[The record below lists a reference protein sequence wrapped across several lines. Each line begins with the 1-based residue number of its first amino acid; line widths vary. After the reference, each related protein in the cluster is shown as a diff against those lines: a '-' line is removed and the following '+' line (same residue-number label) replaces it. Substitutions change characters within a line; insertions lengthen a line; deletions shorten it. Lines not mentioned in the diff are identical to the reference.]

1 MISARAGGILLHPTS
16 LPGPFGCGDI
26 GRAARGWID
35 WLHAA
40 GISLWQM
47 LPLGPTGYGDS
58 PYQCL
63 SAFAGNPLLI
73 SFDGLIQEG
82 WLERNELKPI
92 PEWET
97 QVDYGE
103 LILWKFTL
111 LERAADRFLTDA
123 IAREGQDF
131 QQFCLAEA
139 SWLDD
144 YAMFVTI
151 KDLQQGEPWTSW
163 PDAYSRRE
171 AAALEGLQEEY
182 APQIRRV
189 KALQYIFF
197 QQWARLRHA
206 AHQKRI
212 SLIGDMPIF
221 VAHDSADV
229 WARPDLFLLGND
241 GLPEVVAGVPP
252 DYFSATGQRWG
263 NPLYDWDRMREG
275 KYAWWKSR
283 LGATLKLVDVVRL
296 DHFRGFEAYWEI
308 PGESDTA
315 VEGKWVPGPGTDL
328 LDALQGEGDLL
339 PILAEDLGIITP
351 AVDRL
356 RERYGLPGMKVLQFG
371 LEGGASSPDLPHL
384 YPENCAAYTGTHDNN
399 TSRGW
404 FSQSSS
410 EVQSF
415 TRAYLACADEGIV
428 WAMLRAIW
436 GSRAGWSI
444 APMQDFLGLG
454 EEARMNY
461 PGTSTG
467 NWRWRMDP
475 GALSLKLANEVRAL
489 NEAHG
494 RLPG

>member
-1 MISARAGGILLHPTS
+1 MPAETPSSVISARAGGILLHPTS
-16 LPGPFGCGDI
+16 LPNPFGCGDI
-26 GRAARGWID
+26 GGAARSWID

-40 GISLWQM
+40 GIRLWQM

-73 SFDGLIQEG
+73 SFDELIQDG
-82 WLERNELKPI
+82 WLERAELEPI

-97 QVDYGE
+97 QVEYGE
-103 LILWKFTL
+103 LIPWKSAL
-111 LERAADRFLTDA
+111 LERAADRFLRDSTMG
-123 IAREGQDF
+123 EGEGF
-131 QQFCLAEA
+131 QKFCLAES
-139 SWLDD
+139 SWLDE
-144 YAMFVTI
+144 YALFVAI
-151 KDLQQGEPWTSW
+151 KDMQQGEPWTSW
-163 PDAYSRRE
+163 PEAYARRE
-171 AAALEGLQEEY
+171 ASELGRVQEEFALEIL
-182 APQIRRV
+182 RV

-197 QQWARLRHA
+197 NQWARLRRA
-206 AHQKRI
+206 ARQKRI
-212 SLIGDMPIF
+212 TLIGDMPIF

-229 WARPDLFLLGND
+229 WARPDLFLLGTD

-263 NPLYDWDRMREG
+263 NPLYNWERMREG
-275 KYAWWKSR
+275 NFAWWKSR
-283 LGATLKLVDVVRL
+283 LASTLKLVDVVRL

-315 VEGKWVPGPGTDL
+315 VEGKWVPGPGSEL
-328 LDALQGEGDLL
+328 LDALQAERTHL

-351 AVDRL
+351 TVDAL
-356 RERYGLPGMKVLQFG
+356 RYRYGLPGMKVLQFG
-371 LEGGASSPDLPHL
+371 LEGGALSPDLPHQ

-415 TRAYLACADEGIV
+415 TKTYLDCAEEGVV

-436 GSRAGWSI
+436 ASRAGWSI
-444 APMQDFLGLG
+444 TPMQDILDLG

-467 NWRWRMDP
+467 NWRWRMAP
-475 GALSLKLANEVRAL
+475 GA
-489 NEAHG
+489 
-494 RLPG
+494 